1 MSEDFYK
8 AYACAVA
15 NNLKPIIGLGFSLM
29 PGEYRNPFDFLTE
42 FDQWFEFVSRKRF
55 GKESTYD
62 IIRQMLRNDLSRAS
76 RAMDVNYSSARMQAT
91 MQFGATVIFPKSIL
105 ITTTA

>member
-1 MSEDFYK
+1 VSDEFYK
-8 AYACAVA
+8 AYAAAVA
-15 NNLKPIIGLGFSLM
+15 NNCKPIIGFVLL

-42 FDQWFEFVSRKRF
+42 FDQWFEFISRKRF

-62 IIRQMLRNDLSRAS
+62 IIRQMLRNDLARAS
-76 RAMDVNYSSARMQAT
+76 RAMDTNYSSARIHAR
-91 MQFGATVIFPKSIL
+91 MQFGATVIEPRSIL